1 MTVVRIGPHH
11 VGDARPIFFLAEM
24 SGNHNGS
31 LARALEI
38 VDAAAESGASGIK
51 LQTFRAD
58 TLTLEERRPAFAIPN
73 EGTPWSGQFLWD
85 LYEQA
90 HTPWEWH
97 EPLFERAR
105 AHGLA
110 CISTAFDVESVDFL
124 VACEV
129 DAIKIASFE
138 LIHIPLLQYASGTGF
153 PMIISTGMGS
163 EEEVHEAVSTVRSS
177 GSPLVLLKSTSAY
190 PAGPEDANVRAIP
203 VMKEQ
208 YHALVGLSDH
218 TLSLGVVSAA
228 TALGACLIEKHL
240 TLSRSDGG
248 PDALFSLEP
257 WEFAEAVRVCHD
269 VSAALGSSDLVA
281 RDVESASLWERPSVW
296 VTADIRRGE
305 SFSYQNIRV
314 LRPSGGLS
322 PRHYHE
328 ALGMVASVDIKRA
341 TPLKADHVRSPE
353 PRSSMG
359 VTS

>member
-1 MTVVRIGPHH
+1 MKVVRIGPHH
-11 VGDARPIFFLAEM
+11 VGDARPVFFLAEM

-38 VDAAAESGASGIK
+38 VDAAAESGARGIK

-90 HTPWEWH
+90 HTPWNWH
-97 EPLFERAR
+97 EPLFARAR

-110 CISTAFDVESVDFL
+110 CISTAFDSESVDFL

-138 LIHIPLLQYASGTGF
+138 LIHIPLLQYASETGL
-153 PMIISTGMGS
+153 PMLISTGMGS
-163 EEEVHEAVSTVRSS
+163 EEEVHEAVSTVKRS

-190 PAGPEDANVRAIP
+190 PSAPESANVRAIP
-203 VMKEQ
+203 AMREQ
-208 YHALVGLSDH
+208 HNTLVGLSDH
-218 TLSLGVVSAA
+218 TLSLGVVAAA
-228 TALGACLIEKHL
+228 TTLGACLIEKHL
-240 TLSRSDGG
+240 TLSRTDGG

-257 WEFAEAVRVCHD
+257 CEFAEAVRVSHD
-269 VSAALGSSDLVA
+269 ASAALGSSDLVA

-296 VTADIRRGE
+296 VTTDIRRGE
-305 SFSYQNIRV
+305 RFSEQNIRV

-322 PRHYHE
+322 PRHYPE
-328 ALGMVASVDIKRA
+328 VVGMAASVDIERA
-341 TPLKADHVRSPE
+341 TPLKAEHVRSPE
-353 PRSSMG
+353 ARSSMG
-359 VTS
+359 ATR